1 MIPATPPHTVEK
13 YKINGFVM
21 IESSDD
27 TPNIATSGEEIIS
40 LEFQSMCV
48 DEGDKVQNP
57 ENKDVNVKEICGD
70 DPKNKNKKVD
80 NTDFG
85 LGGSSLEPIQTRK
98 NVKKDIK
105 YEERPLIQHKDD
117 TRSNRQQERKIAD
130 YKHEKRLKLLVTQ
143 LSPQSTSKDIENYF
157 GSFGKIEDINILT
170 QDNKHSAFV
179 VFSKLISPGA
189 LFAKQHKINGETVHA
204 HPNIHLR
211 DTIRQYIQSHG
222 R

>member
-27 TPNIATSGEEIIS
+27 TPNTATSDEETIS

-98 NVKKDIK
+98 NVKQDIK

-130 YKHEKRLKLLVTQ
+130 YKHEKRLKLF
-143 LSPQSTSKDIENYF
+143 PQ
-157 GSFGKIEDINILT
+157 
-170 QDNKHSAFV
+170 
-179 VFSKLISPGA
+179 KL
-189 LFAKQHKINGETVHA
+189 
-204 HPNIHLR
+204 
-211 DTIRQYIQSHG
+211 
-222 R
+222 